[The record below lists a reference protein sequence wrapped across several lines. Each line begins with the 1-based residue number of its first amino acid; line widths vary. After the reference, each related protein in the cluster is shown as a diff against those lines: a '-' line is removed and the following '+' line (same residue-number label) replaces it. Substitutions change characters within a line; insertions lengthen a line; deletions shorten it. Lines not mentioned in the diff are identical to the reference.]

1 MLFSTSP
8 VKNISEKIKPLSES
22 GKGKV
27 SRLKFDRKSDY
38 KTFLDFI
45 KKNTKDLEEQQI
57 KKEKKTSAGAF
68 GILGL
73 GLLGGAFGGGKDD
86 DNKIKT
92 SFIPKALQR
101 AKLEAES
108 QRKKAIQSTSA
119 ATGITLPLKKFKFEQ
134 GRKPAPYRRTNLGK
148 EYIFNRERRNKIV
161 KSKQTVKESTVSQER
176 VYNQNRKKKTFSKTK
191 VAAEV
196 GGRGFGGASGNRRMI
211 NVNKTFFP
219 GDQMAAKKPQSSLGK
234 GEIPD
239 DIKKAIKLTQ
249 EFQEGKRTRQ
259 SYENEMNKLKNY
271 TPPDKTPK
279 TLDQIAKD
287 LGKGKKTL
295 RFNFQRGYQAQ
306 IPGLGDVS
314 GDVDLPFEADTFR
327 YDKSK
332 SKNKINAFKQPSL
345 LDELIFGGDK
355 NKPLK
360 MFDKKISIKDR
371 FMFNPNTNR
380 AGGSGF
386 TSMGNFFGD
395 KSFTAPD
402 VPKGQPK
409 LSGFDKFNRF
419 TNRIFNSPAY
429 KFGSFIGGMMANYK
443 LEIIKQLLTPTPLA
457 DGTLEGKPGVN
468 NFNSE
473 KLLLD
478 EDTSVNIF
486 NFSEGRESMIPLSA
500 NIKAPIVSKP
510 SDLKSPS
517 NDVFIDIDFNTSEDL
532 FFMKMGGS

>member
-134 GRKPAPYRRTNLGK
+134 SRKPAPYRKTNLGK

-176 VYNQNRKKKTFSKTK
+176 VYNRNRVK
-191 VAAEV
+191 
-196 GGRGFGGASGNRRMI
+196 
-211 NVNKTFFP
+211 
-219 GDQMAAKKPQSSLGK
+219 
-234 GEIPD
+234 
-239 DIKKAIKLTQ
+239 
-249 EFQEGKRTRQ
+249 KRTLSTSNITIKQ
-259 SYENEMNKLKNY
+259 PVGAGAGSGKI
-271 TPPDKTPK
+271 TPPERP
-279 TLDQIAKD
+279 QIFDNPIDRINAENLK
-287 LGKGKKTL
+287 KGKKLLNPNLKKPGFDIKTGSIDVGIYGSDDVGGKSNRKITKGFRPTPPRSGSTPFPFDTNVNIEDKNFKNL
-295 RFNFQRGYQAQ
+295 SRLFSGEIGSDDLDRLIEIDRFFE
-306 IPGLGDVS
+306 
-314 GDVDLPFEADTFR
+314 DVD
-327 YDKSK
+327 K
-332 SKNKINAFKQPSL
+332 
-345 LDELIFGGDK
+345 G
-355 NKPLK
+355 
-360 MFDKKISIKDR
+360 KKIKLFDRRPKLSDR

-380 AGGSGF
+380 AGGSRF

-402 VPKGQPK
+402 VPKAQPK

-486 NFSEGRESMIPLSA
+486 NFSEGRESMIPFNA

>member
-27 SRLKFDRKSDY
+27 SRLKFDRKGDY

-108 QRKKAIQSTSA
+108 QRKKAIQTSSA
-119 ATGITLPLKKFKFEQ
+119 ATGITLPFKKFKFEQ
-134 GRKPAPYRRTNLGK
+134 GRKPAPYRKTNLGK

-161 KSKQTVKESTVSQER
+161 KSKESVKESVVNQER
-176 VYNQNRKKKTFSKTK
+176 AYNKNRVKKKTLSTTNITVKQP
-191 VAAEV
+191 V
-196 GGRGFGGASGNRRMI
+196 GAGAGSGKI
-211 NVNKTFFP
+211 
-219 GDQMAAKKPQSSLGK
+219 
-234 GEIPD
+234 
-239 DIKKAIKLTQ
+239 
-249 EFQEGKRTRQ
+249 
-259 SYENEMNKLKNY
+259 
-271 TPPDKTPK
+271 TPPERP
-279 TLDQIAKD
+279 QIFDNPVDRINAENLK
-287 LGKGKKTL
+287 KGKKLLNPNLKKPGFDIKTGSIDVGIYGSDDVGGKTNREITKGFRPTPPRSGSTPFPFDTNVNIEDKNFKNL
-295 RFNFQRGYQAQ
+295 SRLFSGEIGSDDLDRLIEIDRFFE
-306 IPGLGDVS
+306 
-314 GDVDLPFEADTFR
+314 DVD
-327 YDKSK
+327 K
-332 SKNKINAFKQPSL
+332 
-345 LDELIFGGDK
+345 G
-355 NKPLK
+355 
-360 MFDKKISIKDR
+360 KKIKLFNRRPKLSER

-380 AGGSGF
+380 AGDSKF

-486 NFSEGRESMIPLSA
+486 NFSEERESAIPFDA
-500 NIKAPIVSKP
+500 NIKAPLESSP
-510 SDLKSPS
+510 TDLPTPT
-517 NDVFIDIDFNTSEDL
+517 NNVFVDFEFDTTEDL
-532 FFMKMGGS
+532 FFMKMAGS

>member
-134 GRKPAPYRRTNLGK
+134 SRKPAPYRKTNLGK

-176 VYNQNRKKKTFSKTK
+176 VYNRNRVK
-191 VAAEV
+191 
-196 GGRGFGGASGNRRMI
+196 
-211 NVNKTFFP
+211 
-219 GDQMAAKKPQSSLGK
+219 
-234 GEIPD
+234 
-239 DIKKAIKLTQ
+239 
-249 EFQEGKRTRQ
+249 KRTLSTSNITIKQ
-259 SYENEMNKLKNY
+259 PVGAGAGSGKI
-271 TPPDKTPK
+271 TPPERP
-279 TLDQIAKD
+279 QIFDNPVDRINAENLK
-287 LGKGKKTL
+287 KGKKLLNPNLKKPGFDIKTGSIDVGIYGSDDVGGKSNRKITKGFRPTPPRSGSTPFPFDTNVNIEDKNFKNL
-295 RFNFQRGYQAQ
+295 SRLFSGEIGSDDLDRLIEIDRFFE
-306 IPGLGDVS
+306 
-314 GDVDLPFEADTFR
+314 DVD
-327 YDKSK
+327 K
-332 SKNKINAFKQPSL
+332 
-345 LDELIFGGDK
+345 G
-355 NKPLK
+355 
-360 MFDKKISIKDR
+360 KKIKLFDRRPKLSDR

-380 AGGSGF
+380 AGGSRF

-402 VPKGQPK
+402 VPKAQPK

-486 NFSEGRESMIPLSA
+486 NFSEGRESMIPFNA

>member
-27 SRLKFDRKSDY
+27 SRLKFDRKGDY

-134 GRKPAPYRRTNLGK
+134 SRKPAPYRKTNLGK

-176 VYNQNRKKKTFSKTK
+176 VYNRNRVK
-191 VAAEV
+191 
-196 GGRGFGGASGNRRMI
+196 
-211 NVNKTFFP
+211 
-219 GDQMAAKKPQSSLGK
+219 
-234 GEIPD
+234 
-239 DIKKAIKLTQ
+239 
-249 EFQEGKRTRQ
+249 KRTLSTSNITIKQ
-259 SYENEMNKLKNY
+259 PVGAGAGSGKI
-271 TPPDKTPK
+271 TPPERP
-279 TLDQIAKD
+279 QIFDNPIDRINAENLK
-287 LGKGKKTL
+287 KGKKLLNPNLKKPGFDIKTGSIDVGIYGSDDVGGKSNRKITKGFRPTPPRSGSTPFPFDTNVNIEDKNFKNL
-295 RFNFQRGYQAQ
+295 SRLFSGEIGSDDLDRLIEIDRFFE
-306 IPGLGDVS
+306 
-314 GDVDLPFEADTFR
+314 DVD
-327 YDKSK
+327 K
-332 SKNKINAFKQPSL
+332 
-345 LDELIFGGDK
+345 G
-355 NKPLK
+355 
-360 MFDKKISIKDR
+360 KKIKLFDRRPKLSDR

-380 AGGSGF
+380 AGGSRF

-402 VPKGQPK
+402 VPKAQPK

-486 NFSEGRESMIPLSA
+486 NFSEGRESMIPFNA

>member
-134 GRKPAPYRRTNLGK
+134 SRKPAPYRKTNLGK
-148 EYIFNRERRNKIV
+148 EYIFNRDRRNKIV
-161 KSKQTVKESTVSQER
+161 KSKERVKESVVNQER
-176 VYNQNRKKKTFSKTK
+176 VYNKNRVKKKTLSTTNITIKQPVGAGAGSGKITPPERPQIFNNPVDRINADRLKKGLPPLDPNLKKPGFDIKTGLTDIGIYGS
-191 VAAEV
+191 EDV
-196 GGRGFGGASGNRRMI
+196 GGKSDRKITKGFRPKPPRSGSIPFDFDMNMNIEPPR
-211 NVNKTFFP
+211 VNDKNFKNLSRLF
-219 GDQMAAKKPQSSLGK
+219 S
-234 GEIPD
+234 GEIGSD
-239 DIKKAIKLTQ
+239 DLDRLIEIDRFFEDIDDKKKIKL
-249 EFQEGKRTRQ
+249 
-259 SYENEMNKLKNY
+259 
-271 TPPDKTPK
+271 
-279 TLDQIAKD
+279 
-287 LGKGKKTL
+287 
-295 RFNFQRGYQAQ
+295 
-306 IPGLGDVS
+306 
-314 GDVDLPFEADTFR
+314 
-327 YDKSK
+327 
-332 SKNKINAFKQPSL
+332 
-345 LDELIFGGDK
+345 
-355 NKPLK
+355 
-360 MFDKKISIKDR
+360 FDKRPKLSDR

-380 AGGSGF
+380 AGGSRF

-402 VPKGQPK
+402 VPKAQPK

-486 NFSEGRESMIPLSA
+486 NFSEGRESMIPF
-500 NIKAPIVSKP
+500 NTNVKAPIVSKP
-510 SDLKSPS
+510 SDLQSPS

>member
-134 GRKPAPYRRTNLGK
+134 SRKPAPYSKTNLGK

-161 KSKQTVKESTVSQER
+161 KSKERVKESVVNQER
-176 VYNQNRKKKTFSKTK
+176 VYNKNRVKKKTLSTTNITVKQPVGAGAGSGKITPPERPQIFDNPVDRINADRLKKGLPPLDPNLKKPGFDIKTGLTDIGIYGS
-191 VAAEV
+191 EDV
-196 GGRGFGGASGNRRMI
+196 GGKSDRKITKGFRPKPPRSGSTPFDFDMNMNIEPPR
-211 NVNKTFFP
+211 VNDKNFKNLSRLF
-219 GDQMAAKKPQSSLGK
+219 S
-234 GEIPD
+234 GEIGSD
-239 DIKKAIKLTQ
+239 D
-249 EFQEGKRTRQ
+249 
-259 SYENEMNKLKNY
+259 
-271 TPPDKTPK
+271 
-279 TLDQIAKD
+279 LDRLIEID
-287 LGKGKKTL
+287 RFFEDVDKGKKIKL
-295 RFNFQRGYQAQ
+295 
-306 IPGLGDVS
+306 
-314 GDVDLPFEADTFR
+314 
-327 YDKSK
+327 
-332 SKNKINAFKQPSL
+332 
-345 LDELIFGGDK
+345 
-355 NKPLK
+355 
-360 MFDKKISIKDR
+360 FDRRPKLSDR

-380 AGGSGF
+380 AGGSRF

-457 DGTLEGKPGVN
+457 DGTLEGKPGVGIN
-468 NFNSE
+468 PENFIFN
-473 KLLLD
+473 
-478 EDTSVNIF
+478 EDAAVNIF
-486 NFSEGRESMIPLSA
+486 NFSEGRESMIPFSSDVKLPSVSTPT
-500 NIKAPIVSKP
+500 NLIKPE
-510 SDLKSPS
+510 
-517 NDVFIDIDFNTSEDL
+517 NNVFVDFEFDATEDL
-532 FFMKMGGS
+532 FFMKMAGS

>member
-134 GRKPAPYRRTNLGK
+134 SRKPAPYRKTNLGK

-161 KSKQTVKESTVSQER
+161 KSKERVKESVVNQER
-176 VYNQNRKKKTFSKTK
+176 VYNRNRVKKRTLSTSNITVGQPVGAGAGSGKITPPERPQIFDNPVDRINADRLKKGLPPLNPNLKKPGFDIKTGLTDIGIYGS
-191 VAAEV
+191 EDV
-196 GGRGFGGASGNRRMI
+196 GGKSDRKITKGFRPKPPRSGSTPFDFDMNMNIEPPR
-211 NVNKTFFP
+211 VNDKNFKNLSRLF
-219 GDQMAAKKPQSSLGK
+219 S
-234 GEIPD
+234 GEIGSDDLDRLIEIDRFFD
-239 DIKKAIKLTQ
+239 DI
-249 EFQEGKRTRQ
+249 
-259 SYENEMNKLKNY
+259 
-271 TPPDKTPK
+271 D
-279 TLDQIAKD
+279 D
-287 LGKGKKTL
+287 GKK
-295 RFNFQRGYQAQ
+295 
-306 IPGLGDVS
+306 
-314 GDVDLPFEADTFR
+314 
-327 YDKSK
+327 
-332 SKNKINAFKQPSL
+332 INL
-345 LDELIFGGDK
+345 
-355 NKPLK
+355 
-360 MFDKKISIKDR
+360 FDKRPKLSDR

-380 AGGSGF
+380 AGGSRF

-402 VPKGQPK
+402 VPKAQPK

-486 NFSEGRESMIPLSA
+486 NFSEGRESMIPFNA